1 MNYDKKAPI
10 KVTVEGGLAPDRTL
24 QLTLNAYATIEEWI
38 ETFKTILIHQSF
50 YEDTVKEVF
59 DRECDGSCYDA
70 DNDDDCSVDETTTYR
85 CSKNN
90 WKQEF

>member
-10 KVTVEGGLAPDRTL
+10 KITIEGGLAPDRTI

-38 ETFKTILIHQSF
+38 ETFKTILIHQTF
-50 YEDTVKEVF
+50 AEDTIKELF
-59 DRECDGSCYDA
+59 DRDYDESCYDA
-70 DNDDDCSVDETTTYR
+70 DIDDDCSVDETITYR